1 MEAED
6 IEVDLVFQTR
16 EELDYRMEVT
26 HELLSTRFH
35 GPGWT
40 KLVTDY
46 GLGYGDL
53 ITIDLGSDSLK
64 IDIDLMMSESRGGHR
79 AFPKAS
85 CGKCS
90 PCIQFV
96 LSGYL
101 SIPFL
106 IAFLFYNRTLV
117 CSSA

>member
-1 MEAED
+1 MKRQVMEAEG

-16 EELDYRMEVT
+16 EELDYPMEVT
-26 HELLSTRFH
+26 HELLRTRFH

-46 GLGYGDL
+46 ELGYGDL

-85 CGKCS
+85 CGNCS
-90 PCIQFV
+90 PCIQ
-96 LSGYL
+96 
-101 SIPFL
+101 
-106 IAFLFYNRTLV
+106 LV
-117 CSSA
+117 PL

>member
-1 MEAED
+1 MEEEGL
-6 IEVDLVFQTR
+6 EVDRVFHTR

-26 HELLSTRFH
+26 HELLRTRFH
-35 GPGWT
+35 GSGWS

-46 GLGYGDL
+46 ELGYGDL
-53 ITIDLGSDSLK
+53 ITIDLGSDGLK

-90 PCIQFV
+90 RCIQLV
-96 LSGYL
+96 L
-101 SIPFL
+101 F
-106 IAFLFYNRTLV
+106 
-117 CSSA
+117 